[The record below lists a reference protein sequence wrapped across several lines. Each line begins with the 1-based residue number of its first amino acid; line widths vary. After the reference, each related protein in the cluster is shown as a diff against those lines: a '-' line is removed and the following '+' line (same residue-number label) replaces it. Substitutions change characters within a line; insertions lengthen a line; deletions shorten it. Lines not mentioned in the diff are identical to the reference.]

1 MTIVVAGEAL
11 IDLIVG
17 VDGGL
22 TAVPGGG
29 PYNAA
34 RTLGRLGAECAFLG
48 MISDDHFGRVLREH
62 LEASGVRLAVSQST
76 PAPSTLAVAQLSRG
90 GAADYRFYLQGTS
103 VSMLTA
109 KEAWA
114 GLPSEFD
121 ALHVG
126 TLGLVVEPTASVL
139 EALVDDA
146 AANHVIMLDPNCR
159 PKVINDFATFRDR
172 VLRVWR
178 KADIVKVSDDDVA
191 FLFPEG
197 GFEAEIQQVVDR
209 GGIVLHT
216 AGPQPID
223 VFSGG
228 GRGLVSPATGGVVD
242 TVGAGDI
249 FGATVLW
256 ALLQDGWNQGAAWTP
271 EQVLPAVRLGS
282 RAAHIA
288 CQRAGAE
295 PPTLAELQAA
305 TTTVSN

>member
-11 IDLIVG
+11 IDLIVD

-22 TAVPGGG
+22 TAVAGGG

-34 RTLGRLGAECAFLG
+34 RTLGLLGADCSFLG
-48 MISDDHFGRVLREH
+48 MVSDDHFGRLLRRR
-62 LEASGVRLAVSQST
+62 LEDSGVHLAVSEPT
-76 PAPSTLAVAQLSRG
+76 AAPTTLAVAQLSTA

-114 GLPSEFD
+114 GLPEHYE

-139 EALVDDA
+139 EALVSEA
-146 AANHVIMLDPNCR
+146 AENHVIMLDPNCR
-159 PKVINDFATFRDR
+159 PKVITDFDAFRDR

-178 KADIVKVSDDDVA
+178 QADIVKVSDDDVA
-191 FLFPEG
+191 FLFPDG
-197 GFEAEIQQVVDR
+197 GFDTQVADVVAR
-209 GGIVLHT
+209 GGVVLLT
-216 AGPQPID
+216 AGEEPID
-223 VFSGG
+223 VFSGD
-228 GRGLVSPATGGVVD
+228 GRGVVKPSTGDVVD

-249 FGATVLW
+249 FGATALW
-256 ALLQDGWNQGAAWTP
+256 ALLRNGWRKGARWSP
-271 EQVLPAVRLGS
+271 DQVLPAVRLGS
-282 RAAHIA
+282 KAAHLA

-295 PPTLAELQAA
+295 PPTLDELHAA
-305 TTTVSN
+305 SAVG

>member
-11 IDLIVG
+11 VDLIVG

-34 RTLGRLGAECAFLG
+34 RTLGLLGADCSFLG
-48 MISDDHFGRVLREH
+48 MISDDHFGHVLRKR
-62 LEASGVRLAVSQST
+62 LEDSGVHLAVADAT
-76 PAPSTLAVAQLSRG
+76 TAPSTLAVAQLSRG

-114 GLPSEFD
+114 GLPEKFD
-121 ALHVG
+121 AFHVG

-139 EALVDDA
+139 EALVDEA
-146 AANHVIMLDPNCR
+146 AADHVIMLDPNCR
-159 PKVINDFATFRDR
+159 PKVITDFASFRDR
-172 VLRVWR
+172 VLRVWHQ
-178 KADIVKVSDDDVA
+178 ADIVKVSDDDVA
-191 FLFPEG
+191 FLFPDG
-197 GFEAEIQQVVDR
+197 GFDDEVTRVVER
-209 GGIVLHT
+209 GGVVLHT
-216 AGPQPID
+216 AGAQPID

-228 GRGLVSPATGGVVD
+228 GRGLESPDTGGVVD

-256 ALLQDGWNQGAAWTP
+256 ALLADGWHKGAGWTP
-271 EQVLPAVRLGS
+271 DQVLPAVRLGS
-282 RAAHIA
+282 KAAHIA

-305 TTTVSN
+305 TARV

>member
-11 IDLIVG
+11 VDLIVD

-22 TAVPGGG
+22 TAVAGGG

-34 RTLGRLGAECAFLG
+34 RTLGQLGSDCSFLG
-48 MISDDHFGRVLREH
+48 MVSDDHFGRMLRRR
-62 LEASGVRLAVSQST
+62 LEDSGVHLAVAEPTS
-76 PAPSTLAVAQLSRG
+76 APTTLAVAQLSTS

-103 VSMLTA
+103 VSMLSA

-114 GLPSEFD
+114 GLPAQFD

-139 EALVDDA
+139 EALVDEA
-146 AANHVIMLDPNCR
+146 AADHVIMLDPNCR
-159 PKVINDFATFRDR
+159 PKVITDFEAFRDR
-172 VLRVWR
+172 VLRVWH
-178 KADIVKVSDDDVA
+178 KADVVKVSDDDVA
-191 FLFPEG
+191 FLFPGG
-197 GFEAEIQQVVDR
+197 GFDAQVANVVER
-209 GGIVLHT
+209 GGVVLLT
-216 AGPQPID
+216 AGSQPID

-228 GRGLVSPATGGVVD
+228 GHAQVVPDSGGVVD

-256 ALLQDGWNQGAAWTP
+256 ALLGEGWHQGARWSP

-282 RAAHIA
+282 KAAHIA

-295 PPTLAELQAA
+295 PPTLAELHAA
-305 TTTVSN
+305 SATG